1 MLLIISNMES
11 LEQPAVLDK
20 EMSVNDT
27 IADLVKTLTDEKKRF
42 DDVLKNTLSTLKNLQ
57 RDVKKMKPK
66 KRAQSA
72 SPDPE
77 HKRTSGLDKP
87 VLVSQEL
94 RDLLCLEDKEY
105 PRSEV
110 NSRVTAYIK
119 EHQLQNPDN
128 KREMLLDTT
137 PKGMQLKEVLKPDQ
151 PLTFFNIQRYLK
163 VHLIKPPED
172 ISLQVKNQVFVD
184 KMVDELN
191 ELMHEIP
198 KTLASHDEEDEHQP
212 ESHHEDTQQ
221 QSVKRVVK
229 KKVSKPK

>member
-1 MLLIISNMES
+1 MEG
-11 LEQPAVLDK
+11 LEQQPTLDK

-27 IADLVKTLTDEKKRF
+27 IAELVKTLTEEKKHF

-66 KRAQSA
+66 KRQQTTTT
-72 SPDPE
+72 DPE

-94 RDLLCLEDKEY
+94 RDLLGLEDREY
-105 PRSEV
+105 PRSDV

-119 EHQLQNPDN
+119 EHNLQNPEN

-137 PKGMQLKEVLKPDQ
+137 DVGLRLKEVLKPDQ

-172 ISLQVKNQVFVD
+172 VSLQAKNQVFVD
-184 KMVDELN
+184 KMVEDLNDLMDKMPKALTEDDDLPPLPDEPPPDEL
-191 ELMHEIP
+191 P
-198 KTLASHDEEDEHQP
+198 K
-212 ESHHEDTQQ
+212 
-221 QSVKRVVK
+221 KVVK
-229 KKVSKPK
+229 KKVFKNK